1 MLGTLVS
8 VYQSE
13 LLFLSQHFLLF
24 FSKILYGRQLV
35 MYHEIINFTKGKLQ
49 LFRTKLPCWLIKYGP
64 RGKRK
69 KIFYKVWSL
78 RVFLENKKWN
88 HQYVH
93 IDKIIWIYIILNYFR
108 VLPRERLEY
117 LLAMILD
124 KLLLLSLT
132 FK

>member
-93 IDKIIWIYIILNYFR
+93 IDKSYLNIYYF
-108 VLPRERLEY
+108 
-117 LLAMILD
+117 
-124 KLLLLSLT
+124 KLLQSFAKRKTRVFISHDFRQTPTLITNL
-132 FK
+132 